1 MTDNKKPIAP
11 MEEERRAELESE
23 IEEFERQT
31 ERNEAERWAR
41 KERKGCNGQV
51 CAVACIQHHCASDHF
66 SQAAIIAMMD
76 TARLIPARISAF

>member
-41 KERKGCNGQV
+41 IEKKEKAATV
-51 CAVACIQHHCASDHF
+51 KSALSLQHHCASDHF

>member
-41 KERKGCNGQV
+41 IEKSERN
-51 CAVACIQHHCASDHF
+51 ADIMSYLSLALS
-66 SQAAIIAMMD
+66 IIALLI
-76 TARLIPARISAF
+76 TLAKRLLLQ

>member
-31 ERNEAERWAR
+31 ERSEAERWAR
-41 KERKGCNGQV
+41 IEKKGQV

>member
-1 MTDNKKPIAP
+1 MNDNKKPSAP

-41 KERKGCNGQV
+41 IEKKEKAATVNSALSLV
-51 CAVACIQHHCASDHF
+51 F
-66 SQAAIIAMMD
+66 SIIALLIIL
-76 TARLIPARISAF
+76 AKRLLLQ